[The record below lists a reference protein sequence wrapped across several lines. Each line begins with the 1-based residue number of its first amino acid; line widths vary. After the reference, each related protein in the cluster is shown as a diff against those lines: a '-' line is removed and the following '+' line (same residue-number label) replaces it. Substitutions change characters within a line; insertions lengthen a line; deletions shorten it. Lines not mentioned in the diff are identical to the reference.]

1 MTTGAGRRRLEGW
14 AAEGTP
20 LALLAI
26 FFFID
31 LFLPWSPSCFLTI
44 GPLPNVAGPTA
55 ALIPAERF
63 CGVVQNGLGGSGFG
77 AAALALAVFAWEA
90 LRVARIS
97 LPMGAAYR
105 SLISAFLAETLLLLT
120 LLDLIPR
127 FGGLVS
133 FPGTIPFGGAFAW
146 AGLLLALLVGGA
158 GVVHWRAWHR
168 VAPDP
173 SGAWR
178 MPGATSGGAGAPPNA
193 TPSGGSCSSCG
204 MITLPGARFCPGCGG
219 RLQG

>member
-1 MTTGAGRRRLEGW
+1 MSTGTGHRRLESW

-20 LALLAI
+20 LALLSV

-31 LFLPWSPSCFLTI
+31 LFLPWSPSCFITV
-44 GPLPNVAGPTA
+44 GPLPNIAGATS
-55 ALIPAERF
+55 ALIPAERL
-63 CGVVQNGLGGSGFG
+63 CQVVQNGLGGSGFG

-105 SLISAFLAETLLLLT
+105 SLLSAFLAETLLVLT

-127 FGGLVS
+127 FGGLIS

-146 AGLLLALLVGGA
+146 SGLCLAILVGAA
-158 GVVHWRAWHR
+158 GVVHWRLWHR
-168 VAPDP
+168 AAPDP
-173 SGAWR
+173 GGAWR
-178 MPGATSGGAGAPPNA
+178 MPPPRTAGVGAAPEAAPIPG
-193 TPSGGSCSSCG
+193 TCPSCG
-204 MITLPGARFCPGCGG
+204 LATRPDARFCAGCGV
-219 RLQG
+219 RLAG

>member
-1 MTTGAGRRRLEGW
+1 MSTGTGHRRLESW

-20 LALLAI
+20 LALLSV

-31 LFLPWSPSCFLTI
+31 LFLPWSPSCFITV
-44 GPLPNVAGPTA
+44 GPLPNIAGATS
-55 ALIPAERF
+55 ALIPAERL
-63 CGVVQNGLGGSGFG
+63 CQVVQNGLGGSGFG

-105 SLISAFLAETLLLLT
+105 SLLSAFLAETLLVLT

-127 FGGLVS
+127 FGGLIS

-146 AGLLLALLVGGA
+146 SGAVPRHPCGSGRSRPLAVVAPGGA
-158 GVVHWRAWHR
+158 RPRWSMAD
-168 VAPDP
+168 AP
-173 SGAWR
+173 SE
-178 MPGATSGGAGAPPNA
+178 N
-193 TPSGGSCSSCG
+193 
-204 MITLPGARFCPGCGG
+204 GG
-219 RLQG
+219 RWGRA